1 MKIEIEHSEISTIC
15 KVDGV
20 NLYQCERSIIF
31 DVKKILRKLSKVDK
45 RICNGINKQVQQY
58 TLNGEFVKEFI
69 SSEEAFRET
78 KIKASSIRA
87 CCSGKRNTAGK
98 YQWKYVNSDK
108 EIKSIGYVI
117 FQYSKDGSLLNIF
130 DSIAEASKETNIVY
144 PNISQNIRG
153 DSKSAN
159 GFIFKKIRR
168 DQLEFIKSLKK

>member
-1 MKIEIEHSEISTIC
+1 MRIEIKHNGISTTC
-15 KVDGV
+15 KIDGV
-20 NLYQCERSIIF
+20 DLSSCDNNTMLTAKR
-31 DVKKILRKLSKVDK
+31 ILRNLSVMDRRKYHK
-45 RICNGINKQVQQY
+45 RVQQY

-117 FQYSKDGSLLNIF
+117 LQYSKDGSLLNIF
-130 DSIAEASKETNIVY
+130 GSIAEASKETNIVY